1 MTGWGWVV
9 AGYLLTA
16 AVWAAYVWWTRRDRA
31 EGR

>member
-16 AVWAAYVWWTRRDRA
+16 AVWAGYAWWT
-31 EGR
+31 GRGLRQR